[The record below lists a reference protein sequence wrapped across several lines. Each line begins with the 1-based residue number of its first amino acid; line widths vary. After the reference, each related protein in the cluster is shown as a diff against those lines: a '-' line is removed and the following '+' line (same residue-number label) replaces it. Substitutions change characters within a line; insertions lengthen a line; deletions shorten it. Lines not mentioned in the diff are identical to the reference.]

1 MSLGFAFAVTKWQIV
16 FLFIMYGVFYSID
29 EAQSKAFISDVEP
42 ERRATAMG
50 VYNFVTGVIY
60 MPASLMA
67 GALWALNPNVV
78 FLAAAFLSLAAIAT
92 FVWLRP
98 AGQ

>member
-1 MSLGFAFAVTKWQIV
+1 
-16 FLFIMYGVFYSID
+16 
-29 EAQSKAFISDVEP
+29 
-42 ERRATAMG
+42 MG